1 MSTLR
6 QWPYLQPH
14 EIQCSCHIFVHDFDL
29 NFRQTIQRFTLEYHK
44 NKCRLRMFK
53 PHEGP
58 MWLGQN
64 KQVNIPIRFKLRIES
79 SQVATAEDKQDS
91 ILARLPKMTRTSVR
105 QTIALCLPIYF
116 LTAFF
121 IQHFLPS
128 VLFHMHSLCFTPF
141 PISHP
146 VCYTS
151 Y

>member
-1 MSTLR
+1 MFWGASSTDNVYCNFL
-6 QWPYLQPH
+6 LCF
-14 EIQCSCHIFVHDFDL
+14 IL

-105 QTIALCLPIYF
+105 QTAIALCLPIYF